1 MYLFNSWLV
10 SWVNP
15 TSSKKF
21 MRIWTFLASFSKKQ
35 ETEVDFFEI
44 FKASSLKFSSFQGI
58 LAKSLKNLPYFN
70 KKKFLSYC
78 VIVAKTSWKKGL
90 KMVKLISRKGG
101 GQITVKP
108 NLTISL
114 AKSLKNW
121 GLTKAFSNFS
131 AIFLSTPLKGSRENY
146 FFQHSLMVCPMSH
159 LYTDNFFQ
167 KFYEVIHTWSH

>member
-1 MYLFNSWLV
+1 
-10 SWVNP
+10 
-15 TSSKKF
+15 

-101 GQITVKP
+101 GGQITVKP

-121 GLTKAFSNFS
+121 GLKKAFSNFS
-131 AIFLSTPLKGSRENY
+131 AIFLSTPLKGSRGNY
-146 FFQHSLMVCPMSH
+146 FFSTPWWYVPCPIFTLITFFRNFMKW
-159 LYTDNFFQ
+159 YTHGPT
-167 KFYEVIHTWSH
+167 KTMK